1 MLFIC
6 SLAIGSN
13 LVYGR
18 LIMQLEPPAYIE
30 TTEELTQWVN
40 RLDDQS
46 LIAVDTESDSFH
58 HYQEKVC
65 LIQMTACGEDVL
77 IDPLAIDDISCL
89 APVFNDPNRIK
100 IFHDAGYDLVCLGRD
115 FGFEFQGLFD
125 TMLASRLIGAKRFG
139 LASLLK
145 ENFDFEA
152 DKTLQRSDWAK
163 RPLSSKQIRYARF
176 DTHFLLQITEML
188 TEQLKEKG
196 RWSWAE
202 EDFARLPAI
211 AKLVGARSPANDPE
225 GFWRIKGIRGMT
237 PPVIGRIKA
246 LYLARDTIAQRID
259 RPAFKVFNNDLI
271 VALAKKPP
279 KTLGELG
286 PRPGLRKPG
295 VDRFGPEILTALE
308 NSEPFTGEA
317 PKNTKRRRSGRF
329 MDPHAR
335 QRYESLRELRKSV
348 AAEYELDPE
357 VMMGN
362 ATLEEFAQTPPKSPE
377 EVGINKDIKGWREPI
392 FAKRIFDQID
402 TLEYEP

>member
-1 MLFIC
+1 MVM
-6 SLAIGSN
+6 N
-13 LVYGR
+13 
-18 LIMQLEPPAYIE
+18 LEPPAYIE
-30 TTEELTQWVN
+30 TTEQLTQWVK

-77 IDPLAIDDISCL
+77 IDPLAIDDLSCL
-89 APVFNDPNRIK
+89 APVFNDPSRIK

-125 TMLASRLIGAKRFG
+125 TMLASRLVGAKRFG

-176 DTHFLLQITEML
+176 DTHFLVEITNRL

-196 RWSWAE
+196 RWEWAL

-211 AKLVGARSPANDPE
+211 AKAVGSRSPANDPE

-246 LYLARDTIAQRID
+246 LYLARDAIAQRID

-279 KTLGELG
+279 KTLNELG

-295 VDRFGPEILTALE
+295 VERFGPDILAALE
-308 NSEPFTGEA
+308 KAEPFQGRP
-317 PKNTKRRRSGRF
+317 PKNVKRRRSGRF

-335 QRYESLRELRKSV
+335 QRYEALRELRKSV
-348 AAEYELDPE
+348 AAEHELDPE
-357 VMMGN
+357 VMLGN
-362 ATLEEFAQTPPKSPE
+362 ATLEEFAQNPPESAGV
-377 EVGINKDIKGWREPI
+377 VGENADISGWRGPV
-392 FAKRIFDQID
+392 FAERIFECIQK
-402 TLEYEP
+402 LEYED